1 MQENNGLTHIERLK
15 FIYQIFD
22 EPAIYDE
29 EIKEYVYVSEKTS
42 KIFNELKKS
51 SSFDLTEK
59 IDETQIPR

>member
-1 MQENNGLTHIERLK
+1 MQENNGLTHIERFK

-29 EIKEYVYVSEKTS
+29 EIKEYVYASEKTS

-51 SSFDLTEK
+51 FSFDLTEK